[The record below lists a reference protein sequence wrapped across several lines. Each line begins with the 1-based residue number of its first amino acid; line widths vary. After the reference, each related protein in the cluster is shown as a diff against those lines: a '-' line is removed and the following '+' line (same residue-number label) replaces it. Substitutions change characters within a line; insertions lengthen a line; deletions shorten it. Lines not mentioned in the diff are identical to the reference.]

1 MVGGKD
7 KMKNNATVNDVPDFL
22 KKNMVTTEEKELGGP
37 ERCENKKRSSIT
49 CDSKVSP
56 IEKDALIQSVRGMSR
71 EHLDIILDNIPIELV
86 YNRLGRELDR
96 NKAFIKSM
104 KGAMSMVTNES

>member
-1 MVGGKD
+1 
-7 KMKNNATVNDVPDFL
+7 MKSNMAVNDIPDFL
-22 KKNMVTTEEKELGGP
+22 RKNMVSVEENVSECPDGREEKV
-37 ERCENKKRSSIT
+37 KTSFAS
-49 CDSKVSP
+49 DSKVSP
-56 IEKDALIQSVRGMSR
+56 IERDALIQSIRGMDR

-104 KGAMSMVTNES
+104 KGAMSMVINE

>member
-1 MVGGKD
+1 MVGGKY
-7 KMKNNATVNDVPDFL
+7 KMKNNATVNDVPEFL
-22 KKNMVTTEEKELGGP
+22 KKNMVTMEEKELGGP
-37 ERCENKKRSSIT
+37 ERCENKKRLSIT